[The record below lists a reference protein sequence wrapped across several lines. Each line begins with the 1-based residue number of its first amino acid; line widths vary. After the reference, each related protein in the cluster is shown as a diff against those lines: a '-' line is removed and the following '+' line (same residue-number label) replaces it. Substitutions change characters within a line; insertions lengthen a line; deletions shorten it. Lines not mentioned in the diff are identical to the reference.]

1 MKSMP
6 QACNQ
11 EDLCYARLYATYRS
25 EWQAFAQ
32 ETRRWRLLE
41 NEEQITPGRI
51 HEAKVLAE
59 SAEQRYRR
67 ARNELWEHIMI
78 HSSLK
83 KLAVA

>member
-11 EDLCYARLYATYRS
+11 EDLRYGHLYAAYRS

-41 NEEQITPGRI
+41 DEEQITPGRI
-51 HEAKVLAE
+51 HQAKVLAE

-67 ARNELWEHIMI
+67 ARNALWEHIMI

-83 KLAVA
+83 KLALA